1 MNRYALSLIPAAVLA
16 SLSASGASAQA
27 VLRRCDK
34 PMADAEA
41 MVGQVAACSR
51 ALAAASVAKAAP
63 PAVTPAP
70 KAIID
75 AASAEAFSLDIL
87 AYAAFQAYTAGD
99 IGACAPQP
107 FPEWDARCRD
117 FVLEL
122 RAARASV
129 GPRAEFVKACGQAD
143 QPETAA
149 EAKQRAQCCAL
160 AAENIG
166 RPGNCPGMPPH
177 CSENQQDCRAF
188 LASLG
193 GDAGECK
200 PIADERTSAAE
211 REEHRLR
218 CQGTALFVKAFRAKD
233 GKLCG
238 TSDFCRVLMD
248 QGNQVAREQQT
259 RLSKSPAG
267 RWYVSREWAKP
278 AAPAPALAPASPP
291 ATAAVK
297 FATTIRGFT
306 CEEPLNSP
314 ANHQATAAVLASART
329 CYGDV
334 ELALSK
340 VDAAVAQALD
350 AREEKLIRL
359 GLLLDK
365 HFEGAVRAKAPAP
378 SAKTGR

>member
-16 SLSASGASAQA
+16 FLSAPGANAQA

-51 ALAAASVAKAAP
+51 ALAGASAAKAAP
-63 PAVTPAP
+63 PAGTPAP

-75 AASAEAFSLDIL
+75 AASAEAFSLDLL

-117 FVLEL
+117 LVLEL
-122 RAARASV
+122 RAARAAV

-143 QPETAA
+143 QPKTAA
-149 EAKQRAQCCAL
+149 EAKQRDQCCAL
-160 AAENIG
+160 AADNIG
-166 RPGNCPGMPPH
+166 RPGSCPGMPPH

-248 QGNQVAREQQT
+248 QGKQVAREQQA

-267 RWYVSREWAKP
+267 RWYASREWAKP
-278 AAPAPALAPASPP
+278 AAPALPP

-297 FATTIRGFT
+297 FVTTIRGFS

-314 ANHQATAAVLASART
+314 ANQQAAAAVLASART

-340 VDAAVAQALD
+340 VDAEVARELD

-365 HFEGAVRAKAPAP
+365 HFEGAVRVKASAP